1 MADMR
6 VLIVDDHPL
15 VRDALKQAALQAAT
29 GATVDVCGSL
39 ADAETDLSARGPADL
54 VMLDLKLPDAGGL
67 AGLMLLRKNPAARR
81 IMIVSASDSDDTI
94 RRAHACG
101 AAGYASKSAPLN
113 ELVDRIRAVLE
124 DRGWEGAP
132 DPQAG
137 DAGGAAD
144 LTPAQLRVL
153 IGLAEGRLNKQIAYD
168 MSISEATVKAH
179 VTAVFRKLGVR
190 NRTQAVIAAQALQL
204 TQAEA

>member
-1 MADMR
+1 MPLSI
-6 VLIVDDHPL
+6 LIVDDHPL
-15 VRDALKQAALQAAT
+15 VRDALRQAAAQAVPDA
-29 GATVDVCGSL
+29 ALRACGSL
-39 ADAETDLSARGPADL
+39 KDAEAGLAADGPADL

-67 AGLMLLRKNPAARR
+67 AGLMLLHKNAAARR
-81 IMIVSASDSDDTI
+81 ILVVSASDSEDTI
-94 RRAHACG
+94 RRARVHG
-101 AAGYASKSAPLN
+101 AAGYASKSAPLA
-113 ELVDRIRAVLE
+113 ELVERIRAVLD

-132 DPQAG
+132 ALEEPQPNEAT
-137 DAGGAAD
+137 D

-204 TQAEA
+204 TQADA